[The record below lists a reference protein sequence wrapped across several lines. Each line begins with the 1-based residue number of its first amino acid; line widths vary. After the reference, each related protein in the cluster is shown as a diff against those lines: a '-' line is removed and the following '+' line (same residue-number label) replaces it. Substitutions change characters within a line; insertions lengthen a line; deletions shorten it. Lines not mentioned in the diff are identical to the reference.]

1 MIGFNKVMRFCNTLQ
16 DYESA
21 KNKGTITDDLFVVIL
36 QDKLAKFKGQTFDW
50 SENADLTALAT
61 KGELES
67 LAEEI
72 ASNERVWAEA
82 LNDLNERINEIGTG
96 GGGGGGTSDIVV
108 DAALSTTST
117 NAIQNKAV
125 ANALNEKAD
134 ASALASKQDTLV
146 SGTNIKTVQGQSI
159 LGSGNISISVPTVDA
174 AFSSTST
181 NAVQNKVVKAELD
194 KKQDGISDL
203 EAIRRGAAKGE
214 TAVQPESLSD
224 YYTKFATDRKVESGY
239 SHSVFEEN
247 VGTYKGFSHNF
258 DCKAGGKIVNRGI
271 KFTAAT
277 DANLTNRQDI
287 PTGSVVIL
295 ASDKTYLQ
303 TLNESGTVDFDY
315 ISPNDIALEAS
326 AEQVM
331 VHVDK
336 NSEMLKDITQEREVQ
351 YGSTP
356 ELSFNVGF
364 IDVTGKLWETG
375 SYANYRYT
383 NHIEVQEGDTVLFP
397 QKADGTYLTL
407 RVMTVYNG
415 DVVNSAISQN
425 SYNKGS
431 LLVPEGVT
439 SIVITTEASI
449 VDSLTVKV
457 IKDINITEIKP
468 SAQVECLLNKC
479 AKLEGAV
486 ESLAANTSLVLSQGL
501 NLKKG
506 CKYIISFKFE
516 GGVANNALFSVGSSD
531 AGYTS
536 SRIDVTPSDIII
548 YNSGI
553 ESKSIEHGLT
563 IKDFLHIEI
572 NVANDSCNANASFR
586 LLTNGGEFIKE
597 ADNTTYFPNSYGNIS
612 FQSNISVQDVKYIYI
627 ASDLLTDIIVFGDSY
642 IGLSSDRWPGKMMQR
657 GYYNFALSG
666 FSGSQSSNAIKAF
679 REISKVRMPKYVV
692 WALGMN
698 DGDSA
703 SAINSSWFEYV
714 KEVRSWCSLNDRT
727 LILCTIPNVPSINHT
742 YKNDYVRQSGLR
754 YIDFAKAVN
763 AENAGATWYEGM
775 LYSDNVHPS
784 STGAAALCARV
795 LLDLPEIT
803 L

>member
-1 MIGFNKVMRFCNTLQ
+1 MTGFNKVMRFCNTLQ
-16 DYESA
+16 EYQSA
-21 KNKGTITDDLFVVIL
+21 KNQGTITDDLFVVIL

-61 KGELES
+61 KGELEA

-96 GGGGGGTSDIVV
+96 GGGGTSDIVV
-108 DAALSTTST
+108 DSALSTTST

-125 ANALNEKAD
+125 ANALNEKQDTISDLATIR
-134 ASALASKQDTLV
+134 SNASKGATAVQPEGL
-146 SGTNIKTVQGQSI
+146 KTVNGQSI
-159 LGSGNISISVPTVDA
+159 VGTGNIEIKAGTDIDV
-174 AFSSTST
+174 STLAT
-181 NAVQNKVVKAELD
+181 KEELAT
-194 KKQDGISDL
+194 KQDVISDL
-203 EAIRRGAAKGE
+203 EVIRSGAAKGE

-224 YYTKFATDRKVESGY
+224 YYTKFETDKKVESGY
-239 SHSVFEEN
+239 SHSIFVEN
-247 VGTYKGFSHNF
+247 VGAYRAFFRNF
-258 DCKAGGKIVNRGI
+258 DCKAGGKIVNRGV

-277 DANLTNRQDI
+277 NPNLTNRQDI

-295 ASDKTYLQ
+295 DSDKTYLQ
-303 TLNESGTVDFDY
+303 TLSESGTVDFDY

-336 NSEMLKDITQEREVQ
+336 NSEMLKDITQEREAQ
-351 YGSTP
+351 YYSTP

-375 SYANYRYT
+375 SYANFRYT

-397 QKADGTYLTL
+397 KKADGTYLTL

-415 DVVNSAISQN
+415 DVVNSDISQN
-425 SYNKGS
+425 GYNKGS

-439 SIVITTEASI
+439 SIVITVDASI

-457 IKDINITEIKP
+457 FKNDNITEIKP
-468 SAQVECLLNKC
+468 SAQVEYLLNKC

-486 ESLAANTSLVLSQGL
+486 ESLAANTSLVLSPGL

-516 GGVANNALFSVGSSD
+516 GGVANNTLFSVGSSD
-531 AGYTS
+531 AGYAS

-597 ADNTTYFPNSYGNIS
+597 ADSTTYFPNSYGNIS

-627 ASDLLTDIIVFGDSY
+627 VSDLLTDIIVFGDSY
-642 IGLSSDRWPGKMMQR
+642 IGLNSDRWPGKMMQR

-666 FSGSQSSNAIKAF
+666 FAGSQSSNAIKAF

-703 SAINSSWFEYV
+703 SAINSSWLEYV

-727 LILCTIPNVPSINHT
+727 LILCTTPNVPSINHT